1 MTTNRYPPLPLRVLP
16 ATSVAAASTTSGHEL
31 LTAEL
36 ATARTKNGLKRRQHR
51 AAARV
56 HQRAKR
62 KAEDAAGA
70 VQQRNLHLSSLVA
83 TSRAHVADAKDRQV
97 ALELRCAA
105 LEAEATSLRANV
117 TRLINA
123 SEADRL
129 QLESAELRHDA
140 EKRRLAAAH
149 AATELSLDQK
159 YAALL
164 DETHGAHQA
173 CLLEAT
179 SKSSADASSLRAKL
193 RAAEAG
199 ERRAA
204 DERDAAYKQ
213 LEQRFGPSEARL
225 RGQRD
230 ALKAQVIG
238 LQAEVGFW
246 KHRANASDSALR
258 DLKGQL
264 RESFP
269 GKGPTLDGAGAASG
283 AAGARGPAR
292 PKLIWPEKNPPTTP
306 SGSQ

>member
-1 MTTNRYPPLPLRVLP
+1 MTTNRYPPLPLRVIP

-36 ATARTKNGLKRRQHR
+36 AIARTKNGLKRRQHR

-97 ALELRCAA
+97 ALEVRCAA

-140 EKRRLAAAH
+140 EKRRLIAARAAA
-149 AATELSLDQK
+149 ELSLNQK

-164 DETHGAHQA
+164 DEANGAHQA
-173 CLLEAT
+173 RLLEEA

-230 ALKAQVIG
+230 ASKAQVIG

-246 KHRANASDSALR
+246 KHRAHASDSALR

-269 GKGPTLDGAGAASG
+269 GKGPTPDGAGAASG
-283 AAGARGPAR
+283 AAGACGPAR
-292 PKLIWPEKNPPTTP
+292 PKLTWPTTTPPTTH